1 MTDFNQTLQ
10 DTFREAS
17 GVESIA
23 LQVEA
28 KIAEIPGAKKLLPAR
43 QYGKPVSAEAI
54 RNNMTLRSLI
64 ESHSPELA
72 VFFGLNA
79 RVAMQRAEER
89 EARELLKTRMALLTE
104 KTAQQN
110 AAAAQRR
117 DAAQRAGLNPWTG
130 TRQGY

>member
-1 MTDFNQTLQ
+1 MADFNQTLQ

-43 QYGKPVSAEAI
+43 RYGEPVSAEAI

-64 ESHSPELA
+64 ESRSPELA
-72 VFFGLNA
+72 VYFGLNA

-89 EARELLKTRMALLTE
+89 EARELLKSRMQLLTE
-104 KTAQQN
+104 KTAEQN

-117 DAAQRAGLNPWTG
+117 DAAQRAGINQWTG
-130 TRQGY
+130 RRQGY

>member
-1 MTDFNQTLQ
+1 MADFNQTLQ

-43 QYGKPVSAEAI
+43 RYGEPVSAEAI

-64 ESHSPELA
+64 ESGSPELA
-72 VFFGLNA
+72 VYFGLNA
-79 RVAMQRAEER
+79 RVAIQRAEER

-104 KTAQQN
+104 KTAAKN

-117 DAAQRAGLNPWTG
+117 EAAQRAGINQWTG
-130 TRQGY
+130 RRQGY

>member
-1 MTDFNQTLQ
+1 MADFNQTLQ

-43 QYGKPVSAEAI
+43 RYGEPVSAEAI

-64 ESHSPELA
+64 ESGSPELA
-72 VFFGLNA
+72 VYFGLNA
-79 RVAMQRAEER
+79 RVAIQRAEER

-104 KTAQQN
+104 KTAAKN
-110 AAAAQRR
+110 AAASQRR
-117 DAAQRAGLNPWTG
+117 EAAQRAGINQWTG
-130 TRQGY
+130 RRQGY